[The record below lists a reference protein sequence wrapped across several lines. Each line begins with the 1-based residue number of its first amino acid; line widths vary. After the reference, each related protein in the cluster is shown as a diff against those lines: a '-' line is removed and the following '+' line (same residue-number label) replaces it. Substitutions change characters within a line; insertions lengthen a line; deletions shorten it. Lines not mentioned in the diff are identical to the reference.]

1 MSSALKDYGAD
12 HIKVLEGLEAVRKR
26 PGMYIGSTGVNGLN
40 HLIYEVVDNS
50 VDEAMAGFC
59 TELTVTLGQDSIVT
73 VADNGRGIPIDIH
86 KEKKIP
92 AVEVVM
98 TTLHAGGK
106 FEGEGYKV
114 SGGLHG
120 VGVSVVNALAEWL
133 EVDVYRDNKHY
144 HQRYDRGKPKALIG
158 ITQEAQ
164 GAPTGTTIR
173 FKPDETIFDT
183 MEFGVETV
191 VHRLKELAYLN
202 KGLTIHVVNEQNP
215 EEVEKETFLFGGG
228 IASYVEDMNH
238 NKEPLFDS
246 VIYLHK
252 TRDSVEVEVA
262 LQYAADHYDEQVV
275 SFANNIRTK
284 EGGTHLSG
292 FRTALTR
299 VMNTFAK
306 KYDLIDKKSGS
317 ALGGQ
322 DLKEGLVAVVS
333 VKLPNP
339 QFEGQTKTKLGN
351 SEMKGI
357 VDSMLDESLS
367 DYIETNP
374 KVGKV
379 IIQKAVAAQRVRE
392 AARKAQDLARR
403 KTSLEST
410 TLPGKLADCS
420 EKDPSKCEVFL
431 VEGDSAGGSAKQGRD
446 RNFQAILPL
455 RGKVLNVEKARL
467 DKILANEELRSMITA
482 IGPEAV
488 SGLSQKAE
496 ETTEEG
502 EEQSVEAVLQKL
514 RYHKVVIMTDAD
526 VDGAH
531 IRTLLLTFFFR
542 YARAMIEAGA
552 LYMAQPPLYLVK
564 SGGKKGQ
571 YAYNE
576 EELETILSEI
586 GKDRDKVNIQRY
598 KGLGEMNPD
607 QLWDTTLDPEKRT
620 MLKITLED
628 AQEADE
634 IFSLLMGSKVEPRKA
649 FIEKYAKKARW
660 IDV

>member
-59 TELTVTLGQDSIVT
+59 TEITVTLGQDSMITVT
-73 VADNGRGIPIDIH
+73 DNGRGIPIDIH

-144 HQRYDRGKPKALIG
+144 HQRYEKGKPKALIG
-158 ITQEAQ
+158 TTQDVQ

-173 FKPDETIFDT
+173 FRPDETIFDT

-202 KGLTIHVVNEQNP
+202 KGLTIHVINEQNP
-215 EEVEKETFLFGGG
+215 EEVEKDTFLFGGG

-275 SFANNIRTK
+275 SFANNIRTR

-379 IIQKAVAAQRVRE
+379 IIQKAVAAQRVRD

-420 EKDPSKCEVFL
+420 EKDPAKCEVFL

-488 SGLSQKAE
+488 SGLSQKVE
-496 ETTEEG
+496 ESTEEG

-634 IFSLLMGSKVEPRKA
+634 VFSLLMGSKVEPRKA
-649 FIEKYAKKARW
+649 FIEKYATKARW
-660 IDV
+660 IDI